1 MLDVEDVEP
10 VVRDDEEEEEESEG
24 GPFPA
29 VFKEFRANGKLD
41 GEREIKQ
48 DNGYSG
54 ASMSHIGSSR
64 EGPITD
70 KVAMHILDKVS
81 TSIVLP
87 LFFSSLS
94 LSFSFSFLTFNF
106 FLISIFFLKFI
117 YFDLLLVSAGRGKG
131 FVLYQQSANI
141 NSIVGVSC

>member
-1 MLDVEDVEP
+1 MDVEDVEQ

-24 GPFPA
+24 GPLPA

-41 GEREIKQ
+41 GEREMKQ

-54 ASMSHIGSSR
+54 ASMSHIGSGR

-94 LSFSFSFLTFNF
+94 PSLSHF
-106 FLISIFFLKFI
+106 
-117 YFDLLLVSAGRGKG
+117 
-131 FVLYQQSANI
+131 
-141 NSIVGVSC
+141 